1 MTYCLTTY
9 ILGFAAARPAM
20 CGAIAV
26 AIDKGCAPVAPLTRL
41 LLTAFVAFTAIIGA
55 GVYLSVRDASTTTA
69 QEEVVDAGQLVR
81 ENSRRLNTAPGSDVN
96 FVEFLDFECEACRA
110 AFPLVEQLRTEYAD
124 RVNFVVRYFPIQSH
138 FNAERAARAV
148 EAAAQQGKFEPM
160 YKKMFETQ
168 SQWGEQQ
175 VPADATFRGFAV
187 ELGIDMLAF
196 DAAYNDPATVDRI
209 NVDVADGEAL
219 GVKGTPS
226 IFLGGQQL
234 DFRTYEDLSAAVDQA
249 LAQ

>member
-1 MTYCLTTY
+1 M
-9 ILGFAAARPAM
+9 
-20 CGAIAV
+20 
-26 AIDKGCAPVAPLTRL
+26 APLTRL
-41 LLTAFVAFTAIIGA
+41 LLTAFVVITAVIGA
-55 GVYLSVRDASTTTA
+55 GVYLSVRDASTVTA
-69 QEEVVDAGQLVR
+69 QGQVEDAGQLVR
-81 ENSRRLNTAPGSDVN
+81 DNSHRLSTAPDSDVT

-175 VPADATFRGFAV
+175 EPADATFRGFAI
-187 ELGIDMLAF
+187 ELGLDTLAF
-196 DAAYNDPATVDRI
+196 DAAYNDPATLDRI
-209 NVDVADGEAL
+209 NIDVADGEAL
-219 GVKGTPS
+219 GVKGTPT
-226 IFLGGQQL
+226 IFLDGQQL
-234 DFRTYEDLSAAVDQA
+234 EFRTYEDMSAAVDKA
-249 LAQ
+249 LAK